1 MILTIFIIIQI
12 VRFCVTLNDVCIV
25 ILMRS
30 NIYAGFFERID
41 LSRKREKLEILLEMI
56 CEVPKKNIGVFF
68 LIGKI

>member
-56 CEVPKKNIGVFF
+56 REVQRKILAFF
-68 LIGKI
+68 S